1 MYSRKNN
8 GVVVCRISRAR
19 TPNPRFWYDA
29 SCLLTDSVF
38 DCIGKT
44 YRETP
49 TLYFRSIRLPFSLM
63 VAFGTDTEVASMQLF
78 RSTITIFGKQ
88 ISGNVERD
96 KINVAK
102 LNEMGWRVIEI
113 WQCQLKPKNKELTL
127 SNLITELQNE

>member
-29 SCLLTDSVF
+29 FCLLTDSVF

-78 RSTITIFGKQ
+78 QSTITIFGKQ
-88 ISGNVERD
+88 KSQEMLSVTKSTSPNSMKWDGELLKYGNV
-96 KINVAK
+96 
-102 LNEMGWRVIEI
+102 
-113 WQCQLKPKNKELTL
+113 
-127 SNLITELQNE
+127 S